1 MNTHTTTANDEP
13 TRYPDAVS
21 DGDDPS
27 DQRQMAPDAD
37 ERDPEEAG
45 YGYGV

>member
-1 MNTHTTTANDEP
+1 MTEAGTTDDTDRHPDTVGDSDEHGGP
-13 TRYPDAVS
+13 
-21 DGDDPS
+21 
-27 DQRQMAPDAD
+27 RQLTPDAD